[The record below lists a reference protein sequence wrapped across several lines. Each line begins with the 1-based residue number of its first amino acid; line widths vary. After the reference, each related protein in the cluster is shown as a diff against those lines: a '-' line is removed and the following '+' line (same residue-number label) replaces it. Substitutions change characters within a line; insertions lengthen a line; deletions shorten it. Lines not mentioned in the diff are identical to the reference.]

1 MALVRQSCF
10 IAGRFSNNNRWLSP
24 KCNTRVYSASGLT
37 TAVRSSQVQAQKDRK
52 KELVHDG
59 PDLQD
64 FISGE
69 LSEKNNWE
77 EYRGNLKR
85 QKGERWEG
93 K

>member
-1 MALVRQSCF
+1 M
-10 IAGRFSNNNRWLSP
+10 
-24 KCNTRVYSASGLT
+24 YSASGLT

-85 QKGERWEG
+85 QKGERWEYRFLIYIMLP
-93 K
+93 KRYSIPYVVYYV